1 VGRLARTLVGIA
13 IAASAVAL
21 GGATPASQ
29 PPALDVQ
36 VLRFV
41 DHSRT
46 VRLPSGRRVARPVT
60 TIVRAPTSG
69 GPYPLIVFGH
79 GYAGSPATYSALL
92 DAWTAAG
99 YVVAAPIFPLGNAE
113 APGGPDE
120 DDLPNQPA
128 DMSLVI
134 TRLIALDAQPAS
146 PLYARIDPQRIAVAG
161 HSDGAI
167 TALAVA
173 YDARYRDRRVDAAI
187 ILSGAQMTGMGA
199 FPSDGPPLLAVQGTG
214 DRVNDARYTK
224 AYYRR
229 AHAPKF
235 LVLLLGA
242 SHLAPYT
249 REQPQL
255 GIVERTTIAF
265 LDHCFRDAPLQAL
278 VASARSAGVSTLS
291 ADP

>member
-1 VGRLARTLVGIA
+1 VRLARTLPVIA
-13 IAASAVAL
+13 IAAVAASL
-21 GGATPASQ
+21 GGPTSASQ
-29 PPALDVQ
+29 PPALEVQ

-46 VRLPSGRRVARPVT
+46 VRLPNGRRVARPVT
-60 TIVRAPTSG
+60 TIVRYPTSG
-69 GPYPLIVFGH
+69 GPFPLVVFGH
-79 GYAGSPATYSALL
+79 GYAGTPATYSALL
-92 DAWTAAG
+92 ADWAADG
-99 YVVAAPIFPLGNAE
+99 YVVAAPIFPLGNAD

-134 TRLIALDAQPAS
+134 TRLIALDDRPAS

-173 YDARYRDRRVDAAI
+173 YDARYRDTRVDAAI
-187 ILSGAQMTGMGA
+187 ILSGAQMSGMGA
-199 FPSDGPPLLAVQGTG
+199 FPAHGPPLLAVQGTG
-214 DRVNDARYTK
+214 DRINDARYTK
-224 AYYRR
+224 AYFRR

-235 LVLLLGA
+235 LVLLQGA
-242 SHLAPYT
+242 PHLAPYT
-249 REQPQL
+249 TEQPQL
-255 GIVERTTIAF
+255 GIVERVTTAF
-265 LDHCFRDAPLQAL
+265 LDHYFRGTPLQAL
-278 VASARSAGVSTLS
+278 AAAARDAGLSTLS

>member
-1 VGRLARTLVGIA
+1 VVQLGRTLAVIA
-13 IAASAVAL
+13 TAACAAVI

-29 PPALDVQ
+29 PPALGVQ
-36 VLRFV
+36 VLRFI

-46 VRLPSGRRVARPVT
+46 VRLPGGRRIARPVT
-60 TIVRAPTSG
+60 TVVRYPASG
-69 GPYPLIVFGH
+69 GPFPLIVFGH
-79 GYAGSPATYSALL
+79 GYAGTPATYSALL
-92 DAWTAAG
+92 DAWAAAG
-99 YVVAAPIFPLGNAE
+99 YVVAAPIFPLGNAD

-134 TRLIALDAQPAS
+134 TRLIALDIQPS
-146 PLYARIDPQRIAVAG
+146 GPLYARIDPQRIAVAG
-161 HSDGAI
+161 HSDGAV

-173 YDARYRDRRVDAAI
+173 YDARYRDPRVDAAI

-199 FPSDGPPLLAVQGTG
+199 FPAHGPPLLAVQGTG

-242 SHLAPYT
+242 PHLAPYT

-255 GIVERTTIAF
+255 GIVERVTIAF
-265 LDHCFRDAPLQAL
+265 LDHYFRGVPLQEL
-278 VASARSAGVSTLS
+278 TTSARTAGLSTLS